1 MEDRKEQKTNSFVNT
16 GQKKGGPAWNKI
28 GANITKFL
36 IGLGIFISIG
46 MLLLVI
52 IQVLVKGIPHLRGE
66 LFSLNWTTENQSM
79 MPSIWN
85 TLLLIFMTLILTIPV
100 GVATAIY
107 TVEYAKPGSKFVAIS
122 RLMTETLQG
131 IPSIIFGLFG
141 MIFFVNSIGWGN
153 AIISG
158 SLTMWFMTLPLVIR
172 STEEAL
178 MAVPMSLREASYGLG
193 ATKLRTTF
201 QVVLPAA
208 AMGIFS
214 GVILTIGRIVG
225 ETAALIYTAG
235 SMSQYASPMMN
246 GRTLAIHMYLLQTE
260 GIHKDQAY
268 ATAVIL
274 LLVVLAINGLS
285 TFIQNS
291 YSKKETG
298 NDD

>member
-1 MEDRKEQKTNSFVNT
+1 MTHS
-16 GQKKGGPAWNKI
+16 NKQRRQAVI
-28 GANITKFL
+28 LKIL
-36 IGLGIFISIG
+36 IGLAIVIAMGS
-46 MLLLVI
+46 LLLVI
-52 IQVLVKGIPHLRGE
+52 VQVLMRGIPHLNGDI
-66 LFSLNWTTENQSM
+66 FDPTWTTENQSM
-79 MPSIWN
+79 MPAIWN
-85 TLLLIFMTLILTIPV
+85 TLLLILITLVLTIPV

-107 TVEYAKPGSKFVAIS
+107 TVEYAKPGSRFVAIS

-141 MIFFVNSIGWGN
+141 MIFFVNTIGWGN

-158 SLTMWFMTLPLVIR
+158 ALTMWFMTLPLVIR

-214 GVILTIGRIVG
+214 GIILTIGRIVG

-235 SMSQYASPMMN
+235 SMAQYASPMLN

-274 LLVVLAINGLS
+274 LIVVLAINGLS
-285 TFIQNS
+285 TMIQNA
-291 YSKKETG
+291 YKKKETG

>member
-1 MEDRKEQKTNSFVNT
+1 MAHS
-16 GQKKGGPAWNKI
+16 NKQRRQAVI
-28 GANITKFL
+28 LKIL
-36 IGLGIFISIG
+36 IGLAIAIAMGS
-46 MLLLVI
+46 LLLVI
-52 IQVLVKGIPHLRGE
+52 VQVLMQGIPHLNGDI
-66 LFSLNWTTENQSM
+66 FNPTWTTENQSM
-79 MPSIWN
+79 MPAIWN
-85 TLLLIFMTLILTIPV
+85 TLLLILITLVLTIPV

-107 TVEYAKPGSKFVAIS
+107 TVEYAKPGSKFVAVS

-141 MIFFVNSIGWGN
+141 MIFFVNTIGWGN

-158 SLTMWFMTLPLVIR
+158 ALTMWFMTLPLVIR

-214 GVILTIGRIVG
+214 GIILTIGRIVG

-235 SMSQYASPMMN
+235 SMAQYASTMLN

-274 LLVVLAINGLS
+274 LIVVLAINGLS
-285 TFIQNS
+285 TMIQNA
-291 YSKKETG
+291 YKKKETG